1 MRKGDLAIA
10 LGISTEMVR
19 KLAKRGMPTH
29 TIEAAKSWRGKNLEP
44 VRTKQYRADGNQ
56 GGMKTAAGKPAT
68 AAVSFDSLI
77 RERLPALLF
86 QPLGI
91 AALMRDAGLP
101 VNGQQAL
108 SLADYLFM
116 YYATLID
123 PGGEQLQFVVPEYL
137 QHDPGT
143 PEHAAVAMDI
153 DEFLASL

>member
-1 MRKGDLAIA
+1 MRNDDLALA
-10 LGISTEMVR
+10 LGISSEMVR

-29 TIEAAKSWRGKNLEP
+29 AIAAAKEWRSKNLDP
-44 VRTKQYRADGNQ
+44 IRTKQYRADGNQ
-56 GGMKTAAGKPAT
+56 GGRKAAARNPA
-68 AAVSFDSLI
+68 AAAIPFNAI
-77 RERLPALLF
+77 IQERLPALLF

-116 YYATLID
+116 YYMIILD

-137 QHDPGT
+137 WHDPGT
-143 PEHAAVAMDI
+143 PEHAAVIRDI
-153 DEFLASL
+153 DEFLAAC